1 MDFPINI
8 PFARH
13 LGFQL
18 LHMQDGRAELAFTP
32 AEQHCNSFH
41 MAHGGAV
48 MTLLDIGMSLA
59 ARSLQEPERIQTTG
73 AVTVEMKTSF
83 MRPGEGPLRCEAQV
97 MHRTATLAFCE
108 ARVSMGNGALVAH
121 GTGTFK
127 FVRAVTGQGRQIKP
141 LRQSGLDGAQGEQQ
155 DG

>member
-18 LHMQDGRAELAFTP
+18 LHMLDGQAELAFTP
-32 AEQHCNSFH
+32 AEHHCNSFR
-41 MAHGGAV
+41 MAHGGVV
-48 MTLLDIGMSLA
+48 MTMLDIGMSLA
-59 ARSLQEPERIQTTG
+59 ARSLQEPERIHTTG
-73 AVTVEMKTSF
+73 AVTVEMKSSF
-83 MRPGEGPLRCEAQV
+83 MRPGEGPLRCAAQV

-108 ARVSMGNGALVAH
+108 ARVLMSNGDLVAH
-121 GTGTFK
+121 ATGTFK
-127 FVRAVTGQGRQIKP
+127 FVRAVTGQGRHIKP
-141 LRQSGLDGAQGEQQ
+141 LQGEQQ

>member
-13 LGFQL
+13 LGFRL
-18 LHMQDGRAELAFTP
+18 LNMQDGQAELTFTP
-32 AEQHCNSFH
+32 AEHHCNSFH
-41 MAHGGAV
+41 MAHGGVV
-48 MTLLDIGMSLA
+48 MTMLDIGMSLA
-59 ARSLQEPERIQTTG
+59 ARSLQEPERIHSTG
-73 AVTVEMKTSF
+73 AVTVEMKSSF
-83 MRPGEGPLRCEAQV
+83 LRPGEGPMRCEARV

-108 ARVSMGNGALVAH
+108 ARVLMADGNMVAH

-127 FVRAVTGQGRQIKP
+127 FVRAVTGRGRQIKP
-141 LRQSGLDGAQGEQQ
+141 LQGEQQ

>member
-13 LGFQL
+13 LGLKL
-18 LHMQDGRAELAFTP
+18 LNMQDGQAELAFTP
-32 AEQHCNSFH
+32 AEHHCNSFH
-41 MAHGGAV
+41 MAHGGVV
-48 MTLLDIGMSLA
+48 MTMLDIGMSLA
-59 ARSLQEPERIQTTG
+59 ARSLQEPERIHTTG
-73 AVTVEMKTSF
+73 AVTVEMKSSF
-83 MRPGEGPLRCEAQV
+83 LRPGEGPLRCEAKV

-108 ARVSMGNGALVAH
+108 ARVLMADGSMVAH

-141 LRQSGLDGAQGEQQ
+141 LQVTQPNG
-155 DG
+155 